1 MYKIFGG
8 NVVVVAFQCFFTWK
22 NIKIIFLIS
31 VYQNDLKT
39 PKIYQFEAKKKIKI
53 FHIFSKTLLKHK
65 NKESFTKLS

>member
-8 NVVVVAFQCFFTWK
+8 NVVVVAFQCFFNWK

-39 PKIYQFEAKKKIKI
+39 PKIYQFEAKKK
-53 FHIFSKTLLKHK
+53 
-65 NKESFTKLS
+65 

>member
-1 MYKIFGG
+1 MFGKNYDWSLCVAKNMYKIFGG

-39 PKIYQFEAKKKIKI
+39 PKIYQFEAKKK
-53 FHIFSKTLLKHK
+53 
-65 NKESFTKLS
+65 

>member
-1 MYKIFGG
+1 MYKIFDG

-39 PKIYQFEAKKKIKI
+39 PKIYQFEAKKK
-53 FHIFSKTLLKHK
+53 
-65 NKESFTKLS
+65 